1 MDEETEPHRSRV
13 AQEPMV
19 VMSRAWDA
27 GSSSFHPAAEGR
39 GSRVTGGSGGRADLP
54 GGRLTS

>member
-39 GSRVTGGSGGRADLP
+39 GSQGDQVGG
-54 GGRLTS
+54 LTSQVGG